1 MASLDPGDISVPI
14 IIAGLLVTV
23 LLFAGVVA
31 DAFVLAMLVERRAK
45 WGERTKLLLTR
56 AWRWHDGVY
65 LVLVLGTLFATMI
78 LGAQIMDRCC
88 IVLSANGERILMLSE
103 TVLMQVV
110 AIATIEHL
118 RRRHQR
124 SCSEGF
130 SIQPLSAARVVG
142 QGVLFYLAMMPPI
155 ILAALAT
162 NLVLRHF
169 GVPVESQDIL
179 KGFADPAAPYW
190 FRVYLIILAIACAPV
205 VEELVFRGIALPI
218 AARRASPTVAIVL
231 VSLLFAVVHGH
242 LPAMA
247 PLFVVAVCLSLGYI
261 CSGTVLVPMIMH
273 ALFNTINLIIFHL
286 SYDISQL

>member
-1 MASLDPGDISVPI
+1 MASLDPADISVPI
-14 IIAGLLVTV
+14 IIAGLLATI
-23 LLFAGVVA
+23 LLFGGVVA
-31 DAFVLAMLVERRAK
+31 DAYVLAMVVGRKVRWRERIQ
-45 WGERTKLLLTR
+45 LLHAR
-56 AWRWHDGVY
+56 PWHWHDGVY
-65 LVLVLGTLFATMI
+65 LMLVLGTLFATMI
-78 LGAQIMDRCC
+78 LGAQIMQRCC
-88 IVLSANGERILMLSE
+88 IILSDNGERILMLSE